1 MRILPSS
8 PRLSSF
14 GRPKRLCKHF
24 RRYSPPPVSH
34 SGRYPHPT
42 FPVPALYMTN
52 LREYG
57 YRSFGFGIDAFG
69 TLPKKPLTFV
79 PGQPTRPQIVLHR
92 STWKDRRLVK
102 FSPCRV
108 VYNIPATCQP
118 SPQQFSY
125 WYALP
130 KYPDSVVLAPAHL
143 RSLLLDFS
151 IIVPSS
157 FTSFP
162 MTFRPWCL

>member
-1 MRILPSS
+1 MQALSPVLPATSQPLWTISAPYIPRSGVIHDES
-8 PRLSSF
+8 PRIWLPIIRVRDRRFRHPSE
-14 GRPKRLCKHF
+14 KH
-24 RRYSPPPVSH
+24 
-34 SGRYPHPT
+34 
-42 FPVPALYMTN
+42 
-52 LREYG
+52 
-57 YRSFGFGIDAFG
+57 
-69 TLPKKPLTFV
+69 LTFV

-118 SPQQFSY
+118 SLQRFSY

-130 KYPDSVVLAPAHL
+130 KHPDSVVLAPAHL
-143 RSLLLDFS
+143 RSLLLAFS